1 MNKKLKNTFILLC
14 VGLLAV
20 TLVPTISAEDSI
32 SIICTN
38 TILADFTS
46 EITKNISSNV
56 TIDYIMPAGA
66 CPAHF
71 DTRPSDVSKIINADV
86 IISLGW
92 EPWLE
97 GLINKSGK
105 TSVDEIKCSNL
116 GEWNVPERAITYIEC
131 IQDGL
136 STIFPAYKNIFEL
149 KADEYINLITIT
161 SEQLKETIQEQGLAD
176 RQIIAMAW
184 QQEFLTGLGLNVTKS
199 YGPPEGLSV
208 QDELSIL
215 SAASEYDVSV
225 IIDNLQS
232 GIEFGARISDETGI
246 VQVIFTNFPGAFPN
260 TESYIDMLTYNTNE
274 LIKGMQNYDT
284 TTEQV
289 RNLSNQL
296 SSMTMQRNT
305 SLVFVAIFGILAI
318 MFFVLFK
325 KKQMS

>member
-1 MNKKLKNTFILLC
+1 MNKKLKNTFILLG

-20 TLVPTISAEDSI
+20 SLVPTISAEDSI
-32 SIICTN
+32 SIVCTN

-116 GEWNVPERAITYIEC
+116 GEWNVPKRAITYVEC
-131 IQDGL
+131 IQNGL
-136 STIFPAYKNIFEL
+136 STIFPAYENIFASN
-149 KADEYINLITIT
+149 ADEYINLITIT

-208 QDELSIL
+208 QDELSVL
-215 SAASEYDVSV
+215 SAATEYDISV
-225 IIDNLQS
+225 IVDNLQS
-232 GIEFGARISDETGI
+232 GIDFGARISEETGI

-260 TESYIDMLTYNTNE
+260 TDSYIDMLIYNTNE
-274 LIKGMQNYDT
+274 LIKGIQNYDS

-289 RNLSNQL
+289 RDLSNQL
-296 SSMTMQRNT
+296 STMTMQRNA
-305 SLVFVAIFGILAI
+305 SLVFVAIFGALAI
-318 MFFVLFK
+318 MFYVLFK
-325 KKQMS
+325 KKQ

>member
-1 MNKKLKNTFILLC
+1 MMKKSKNLFIIFC
-14 VGLLAV
+14 IGLFIINII
-20 TLVPTISAEDSI
+20 PTTCADDSI
-32 SIICTN
+32 SIVCTN

-46 EITKNISSNV
+46 IITENSSNNV

-105 TSVDEIKCSNL
+105 ASVDEIKCSNL
-116 GEWNVPERAITYIEC
+116 GEWNVPERAITYVEC
-131 IQDGL
+131 IKDGL
-136 STIFPAYKNIFEL
+136 STIFPTYETVFALN
-149 KADEYINLITIT
+149 ADEYINLITST
-161 SEQLKETIQEQGLAD
+161 SEQLKQTIQEQGLMD

-184 QQEFLTGLGLNVTKS
+184 QQEFLSGLGLNVTKS

-208 QDELSIL
+208 QDELSVFT
-215 SAASEYDVSV
+215 AVQENDASV
-225 IIDNLQS
+225 IVDNLQS
-232 GIEFGARISDETGI
+232 GIDFGARVSQETGI

-260 TESYIDMLTYNTNE
+260 TDSYIDMLTYNTNE
-274 LIKGMQNYDT
+274 LIKGIQNYDS

-289 RNLSNQL
+289 RDLSNQL
-296 SSMTMQRNT
+296 STVTMQRNA
-305 SLVFVAIFGILAI
+305 SLVFIAIFGILA
-318 MFFVLFK
+318 MLFFVLYK
-325 KKQMS
+325 RK